1 LIKKIIIYLL
11 LLTPSFIYSQKI
23 DLPTF
28 YLSDIKFKILIEGI
42 DSNSVTHVVFKS
54 DDNIIKY
61 SFKPRHGKIDTSVS
75 INTAGNYLVSVNQKM
90 IGNKIRIV
98 PGWLSVIPPLLAIL
112 LALIIKQVIISL
124 AAGIFIGIIFIY
136 DYNPFIAFLRFGDTF
151 IINSV
156 VDRDHMFIIL
166 FTLLIG
172 GVVGIISKNG
182 GTLGLAN
189 LITKL
194 AKSSRGG
201 MIASWAL
208 GVVIFFDDYANS
220 LIIGNMMRPITDR
233 HKISREKLAYIVDA
247 TAAPVASLFIIST
260 WIGYQVGLI
269 QDAVNLIGLKANA
282 YDLFINSIPY
292 GFYSIGTILFVF
304 FISYSQR
311 DFNSMLKAERRAR
324 LQGKVS
330 AKEENDNEINS
341 SNIFTKS
348 TKPKWFNGA
357 VPILV
362 ILFGTLIGLYFTGIN
377 SLKESGITDYSI
389 QNIIGNSDSFSSLLW
404 ASLSACVVA
413 VLMSIGQ
420 KILTLEESMEAWQKG
435 VQTMLV
441 AVIILVFAWGISNV
455 THEMKTADYIISVI
469 SESINPGFLPAL
481 IFIICAITAF
491 ATGTSWGIMAIV
503 MPIAIPLT
511 HNISL
516 INHLN
521 GDSYYQILYSV
532 IAAVLSG
539 SVFGDHCSPIADTTI
554 LSSLASKCNHI
565 DHVNTQMP
573 YALTVAFLALILGFI
588 PAGFGVSPFI
598 SLILIVSVSASIIYF
613 WGKKNYI

>member
-1 LIKKIIIYLL
+1 MVLI
-11 LLTPSFIYSQKI
+11 PSFLYSQKI
-23 DLPTF
+23 DIPKF
-28 YLSDIKFKILIEGI
+28 YLSDIKFRLVVDKTGS
-42 DSNSVTHVVFKS
+42 DSVTQVVFKS
-54 DDNIIKY
+54 ENNIFNY
-61 SFKPRHGKIDTSVS
+61 SFKPRSGKIDTSISIGSSGDYLIS
-75 INTAGNYLVSVNQKM
+75 INKKNTQ
-90 IGNKIRIV
+90 NKIRIV
-98 PGWLSVIPPLLAIL
+98 PGWLSIIPPLLAIL

-151 IINSV
+151 ILNSV
-156 VDRDHMFIIL
+156 VDKDHMFIIL

-182 GTLGLAN
+182 GTIGLAN

-194 AKSSRGG
+194 AKSPRGG
-201 MIASWAL
+201 MVASWAL

-220 LIIGNMMRPITDR
+220 LIIGNMMRPITDK

-247 TAAPVASLFIIST
+247 TAAPMASLFIIST

-282 YDLFINSIPY
+282 YDLFINSIPFS
-292 GFYSIGTILFVF
+292 FYSIGTIFFVF
-304 FISYSQR
+304 LIAYSQR
-311 DFNSMLKAERRAR
+311 DYNSMLKAERRAR
-324 LQGKVS
+324 LTGRVS
-330 AKEENDNEINS
+330 GKEESDNSIYS
-341 SNIFTKS
+341 SNVS
-348 TKPKWFNGA
+348 TNSTNPKWFNGA
-357 VPILV
+357 IPILI
-362 ILFGTLIGLYFTGIN
+362 ILFGTLIGLYFTGVN
-377 SLKESGITDYSI
+377 SLKEAGINDFSI
-389 QNIIGNSDSFSSLLW
+389 RNIIGNSDSFSSLLW
-404 ASLSACVVA
+404 ASFSACVVA
-413 VLMSIGQ
+413 VIMSISQ

-435 VQTMLV
+435 VQTMLI

-455 THEMKTADYIISVI
+455 THEMKTADYIISII
-469 SESINPGFLPAL
+469 SESVSPSFLPAL

-516 INHLN
+516 INHLEA
-521 GDSYYQILYSV
+521 DAYYQTLYAV

-573 YALTVAFLALILGFI
+573 YAITVAIIALIVGYI
-588 PAGFGVSPFI
+588 PSGFGLSPFI
-598 SLILIVSVSASIIYF
+598 SIILMLVLTVLVIYF
-613 WGKKNYI
+613 WGRKNYI